1 MDLHSQFQEAQE
13 SFLIQECLKVKHQ
26 DYTFEFDHSSDDYH
40 SNDESETEL
49 ITGLPL
55 ELIDDDELIQLNSS
69 AKRARNNQSKD
80 DIDNENQSSE
90 SEEQINDN
98 HVLVEKRINLQQNQ
112 VMIVNSYKDEC
123 DVIEFITKE
132 EAEPIREEKDY
143 CSKNQFWNENFQIK
157 LVNNEKQNSDKNIKL
172 NESISKGIHV
182 FDLTKNN
189 HIGRIIYQP
198 LNVIKS
204 NRIKSVNN
212 IERLTDLR
220 VGSKTQ
226 PEKSFS
232 EHEIYAIKK
241 SMFENHVQVEIF
253 SSGEVD
259 RIMNEKCQ
267 DVDILIQEIIEKR
280 SKRSEARYGT
290 KRFESLE
297 QWKEHRKVARL
308 ISSRKCCPLKNYN
321 DHNYF
326 AKQPKKKDFKSNT
339 SETSSKKHL
348 KDQLK
353 FIRRCLGQ
361 KGKFVDKIRII
372 PNEEMKMQMV
382 NTKDIM
388 IDYDVV
394 PKTKW
399 VMKEI
404 QFIESVFDL
413 PCRRFMSERLINSYK
428 RSIQKIKELK
438 EREL

>member
-1 MDLHSQFQEAQE
+1 M
-13 SFLIQECLKVKHQ
+13 KVKHQ
-26 DYTFEFDHSSDDYH
+26 DYTFQFDNSSDDYD
-40 SNDESETEL
+40 SNDGSETQL

-69 AKRARNNQSKD
+69 TKRARNCQSKD

-90 SEEQINDN
+90 SEEQINNN
-98 HVLVEKRINLQQNQ
+98 HALVEKRINLQQNQ

-132 EAEPIREEKDY
+132 EVEPIREEKDDY
-143 CSKNQFWNENFQIK
+143 EKNQFWNENFQIK
-157 LVNNEKQNSDKNIKL
+157 LVNNEKQNSDKNIKSTQ
-172 NESISKGIHV
+172 SISKGIHV

-189 HIGRIIYQP
+189 HIDRIIYQP
-198 LNVIKS
+198 LNMIKS
-204 NRIKSVNN
+204 NPIKSVNN

-220 VGSKTQ
+220 VWSKTQ
-226 PEKSFS
+226 QPVKSFS

-241 SMFENHVQVEIF
+241 SMFENRVQVQIF
-253 SSGEVD
+253 SSKEVD
-259 RIMNEKCQ
+259 RIINEKCQ
-267 DVDILIQEIIEKR
+267 DVDILIQEMIENR
-280 SKRSEARYGT
+280 AKRSEAKYAT

-326 AKQPKKKDFKSNT
+326 AKQPKKKDLRSNT
-339 SETSSKKHL
+339 SENSSKKRL
-348 KDQLK
+348 KDELK
-353 FIRRCLGQ
+353 LIRRCLGQ
-361 KGKFVDKIRII
+361 KGKLVDRIKII

-413 PCRRFMSERLINSYK
+413 PCRRFMSKRLINSYK

-438 EREL
+438 KREL